1 MIGRF
6 DFWMSLKYDDRMA
19 GLPWAD
25 KDDAFLV
32 RTYKRKRIGDVAAHL
47 SRTVSSVY
55 QRANRLG
62 LNEHRNKLELSKR
75 KSKIRKLLK
84 QGLSDSEV
92 AARVLMGRRALTEMR
107 FRMGIP
113 ANGRSERY
121 KRRVAKKTREQCKAA
136 GVRNLAE
143 IRAKRFDEFVVS
155 LGWPGI
161 SVRAAQIAEA
171 LYRLGPMTRKQICQA
186 VGMPWRGSRKS
197 LSTNS
202 VPGGSYMAE
211 LQRAGIVVR
220 LESAITHR
228 GKGNHEDLYM
238 IGLDVEPCKKAQ

>member
-1 MIGRF
+1 MPGKIWTAKE
-6 DFWMSLKYDDRMA
+6 DI
-19 GLPWAD
+19 
-25 KDDAFLV
+25 FLQKS
-32 RTYKRKRIGDVAAHL
+32 YKRKRVSEIA
-47 SRTVSSVY
+47 SRLGRSMSSVY
-55 QRANRLG
+55 QRSNKLG
-62 LNEHRNKLELSKR
+62 LNERRDHAEIARRKR
-75 KSKIRKLLK
+75 RIRKLIS

-92 AARVLMGRRALTEMR
+92 ATRLNMDRRALTEMR
-107 FRMGIP
+107 CRMGVS

-121 KRRVAKKTREQCKAA
+121 RKRVARRTKEQCRKA

-143 IRAKRFDEFVVS
+143 IRKKRFEEFVTS
-155 LGWPGI
+155 LGWSGV

-171 LYRLGPMTRKQICQA
+171 LYRLGPMTRKQICLA

-197 LSTNS
+197 LSSNR

-220 LESAITHR
+220 LDSAITHK

-238 IGLDVEPCKKAQ
+238 IGLDVEPCKKAR

>member
-1 MIGRF
+1 MPKRPWTDREDKILRRDYGRR
-6 DFWMSLKYDDRMA
+6 LVKNLA
-19 GLPWAD
+19 AD
-25 KDDAFLV
+25 LA
-32 RTYKRKRIGDVAAHL
+32 R
-47 SRTVSSVY
+47 SCSSVY
-55 QRANRLG
+55 QRASRLG
-62 LNEHRNKLELSKR
+62 LQERQDKTEIQKR
-75 KSKIRKLLK
+75 KVRLRKLIE

-92 AARVLMGRRALTEMR
+92 ASRLRMDRRALTEMR
-107 FRMGIP
+107 CRMGIP

-121 KRRVAKKTREQCKAA
+121 RRRVAEITRRQCRAA
-136 GVRNLAE
+136 GLGSLAE
-143 IRAKRFDEFVVS
+143 IRKRRYEQFSES
-155 LGWPGI
+155 LGWPGV

-171 LYRLGPMTRKQICQA
+171 LYNLGPMTRRQICVA

-197 LSTNS
+197 LSTNR

-238 IGLDVEPCKKAQ
+238 IGLGVEPCRKK